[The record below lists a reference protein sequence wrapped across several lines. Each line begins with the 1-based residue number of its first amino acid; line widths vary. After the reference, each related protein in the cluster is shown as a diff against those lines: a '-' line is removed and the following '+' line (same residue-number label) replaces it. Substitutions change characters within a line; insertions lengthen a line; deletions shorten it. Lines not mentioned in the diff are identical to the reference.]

1 MEFYYMIS
9 CVIILYK
16 SMASFVRSHSCNE
29 GMFKNLF
36 FSNLLGT
43 LTVSQIKQQFNIEE
57 GYFAHLTE
65 LRFS

>member
-1 MEFYYMIS
+1 MKFYYMIS
-9 CVIILYK
+9 CIIILYK
-16 SMASFVRSHSCNE
+16 TMATFVRSHSCNE

-36 FSNLLGT
+36 SHVLGT